1 MQIEKEYGLDLL
13 NKDTVSVSV
22 REFITT
28 DDGRKLQVGSTA
40 RCCFANSE
48 NDRIKL
54 KEMLPSNFYN
64 AIVAVWGETA
74 IFEDIEQP
82 RID

>member
-28 DDGRKLQVGSTA
+28 DDGRKLQVGNTS

-48 NDRIKL
+48 NDRMKL

-64 AIVAVWGETA
+64 AIVAVWGDEA
-74 IFEDIEQP
+74 AFLDIEHP
-82 RID
+82 IVD